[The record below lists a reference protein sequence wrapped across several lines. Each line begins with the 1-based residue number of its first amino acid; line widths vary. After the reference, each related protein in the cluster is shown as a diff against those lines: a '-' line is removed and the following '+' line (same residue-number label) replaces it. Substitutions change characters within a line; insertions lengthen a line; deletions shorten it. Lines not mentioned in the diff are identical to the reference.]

1 MSYNTLTGDNKYRD
15 CCTNGIIG
23 KDYFNWFGNKI
34 KNQEIDRFKN
44 LTF

>member
-1 MSYNTLTGDNKYRD
+1 VNYNTLTENNKYRD
-15 CCTNGIIG
+15 CCAYSIIG

-44 LTF
+44 LTS